1 MSPSTRASD
10 TDKGVRS
17 TIPSAGRS
25 AWDRLRR
32 RRTAAAGLVVLGM
45 LLASSLAAALLMG
58 DPDAVDFATVLQSP
72 SLAHPLGTDQLGR
85 DLLTRGIYGGGL
97 SFRSG
102 ALAALLARAGECA
115 LRRGSGYAGVTRY
128 LLL

>member
-10 TDKGVRS
+10 TDKGVRP

-45 LLASSLAAALLMG
+45 LLASSLAAPLLMG
-58 DPDAVDFATVLQSP
+58 DPDAVDFAAVLQSP
-72 SLAHPLGTDQLGR
+72 SLAHPPGTHQLGPE
-85 DLLTRGIYGGGL
+85 LLTRVIYGGRI
-97 SFRSG
+97 SFLIA
-102 ALAALLARAGECA
+102 ALAGVAALPPR
-115 LRRGSGYAGVTRY
+115 VP
-128 LLL
+128 

>member
-10 TDKGVRS
+10 TDKGVRP

-45 LLASSLAAALLMG
+45 LLASSLAAPLIMG
-58 DPDAVDFATVLQSP
+58 DADAVDFSAVLQFPSP
-72 SLAHPLGTDQLGR
+72 AQQRGTNKYVR
-85 DLLTRGIYGGGL
+85 YHLTRELTVCL
-97 SFRSG
+97 SPTSRLTHSFIN
-102 ALAALLARAGECA
+102 A
-115 LRRGSGYAGVTRY
+115 
-128 LLL
+128 